1 MKLILCQDF
10 QYEELTDVLCC
21 IFHTVLCLCRVL
33 CPSKV
38 QDKQLREFLLSQN
51 IIIIFLH
58 RHNKQIKFSRLLK
71 FNEGDL
77 IKYQIDLTFAEAQV
91 SDMGESRWVETHT
104 LTKQNWKGKSW
115 RLQWHDPMDQCLVVI
130 WCCEYAEWRG
140 GRRSHLSCRQQPSFN
155 NIFKRIPRSWLSP
168 GIAGNCN
175 YFPILQIIFS

>member
-1 MKLILCQDF
+1 MIFLYETGSEGTKIKHQKCSVKLILCQDF

-51 IIIIFLH
+51 IIIIFLY

-77 IKYQIDLTFAEAQV
+77 IKYQIYLTFARAQV

-104 LTKQNWKGKSW
+104 LNKIEKVNPEDSNDMT
-115 RLQWHDPMDQCLVVI
+115 QWTN
-130 WCCEYAEWRG
+130 A
-140 GRRSHLSCRQQPSFN
+140 
-155 NIFKRIPRSWLSP
+155 
-168 GIAGNCN
+168 
-175 YFPILQIIFS
+175 